1 MIKRFKVWRRERR
14 IRQFRSRLKEAYPDA
29 AKFIE
34 RIAWHDGTDE
44 YLLNCSLTT
53 AGNLGAY
60 CYEGSTSSWRE
71 SHD

>member
-1 MIKRFKVWRRERR
+1 MIKRFKAWMRERR
-14 IRQFRSRLKEAYPDA
+14 IRRFRARLKEAYPDA

-34 RIAWHDGTDE
+34 RIAWLDGTDE

-60 CYEGSTSSWRE
+60 CYEGCASPYRE
-71 SHD
+71 GLD

>member
-34 RIAWHDGTDE
+34 RIAWLD
-44 YLLNCSLTT
+44 CSLTT